1 MSYLFEPERRWT
13 RHVARDE
20 RSSFCMRRTAEA
32 LDILPSLAKKVT
44 CEVVTR
50 LARVGMGPKEAMAL
64 LGLEVELQ
72 A

>member
-1 MSYLFEPERRWT
+1 
-13 RHVARDE
+13 
-20 RSSFCMRRTAEA
+20 MRRTAEA
-32 LDILPSLAKKVT
+32 LDIVPSLAKKVT

-64 LGLEVELQ
+64 LGLDVELQ